1 MVETSIHHHAPSWL
15 PERPVVRDSKF
26 DVRPTPQTSMVREE
40 DALEAFTEISEGGDE
55 ATPEMQGAA
64 SILAAHISVR
74 PPHARCP
81 QPPSAC
87 APESVR

>member
-1 MVETSIHHHAPSWL
+1 
-15 PERPVVRDSKF
+15 
-26 DVRPTPQTSMVREE
+26 MVREE

-74 PPHARCP
+74 PPPCP
-81 QPPSAC
+81 FPSAPLSMRARVC
-87 APESVR
+87 ASTICVPDGSF